1 MIWIYSILIMVEI
14 FKIIYFKRKNVYNGC
29 KKIMVCEV
37 VLIYNIVLKYV
48 IEKNFLYFIIYN
60 IFIEN
65 W

>member
-1 MIWIYSILIMVEI
+1 MYIMV
-14 FKIIYFKRKNVYNGC
+14 V